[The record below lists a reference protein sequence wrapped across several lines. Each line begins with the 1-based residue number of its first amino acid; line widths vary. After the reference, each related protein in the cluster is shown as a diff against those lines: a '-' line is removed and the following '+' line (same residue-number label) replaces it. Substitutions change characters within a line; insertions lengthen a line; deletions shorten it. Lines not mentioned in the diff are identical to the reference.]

1 MAIFAG
7 TIRKLSNADGCV
19 VLNLSNGQ
27 MLRMNPMAA
36 RVLELLEQGE
46 SAATISE
53 KLSAEFQ
60 VALAEVQ
67 SDIAQFIEALRANG
81 VVVAA

>member
-1 MAIFAG
+1 MVILAG

-19 VLNLSNGQ
+19 VLNLNNGQ

-36 RVLELLEQGE
+36 KVLDLLEQGE
-46 SAATISE
+46 SSATISE

-60 VALAEVQ
+60 VDLAEVQ
-67 SDIAQFIEALRANG
+67 SDIAQFIETLRAKG
-81 VVVAA
+81 VVVAT